1 MVLLR
6 FTRPVL
12 REPLMTTFPSPPFP
26 ADFLSFNPLASIE
39 LAPNHPVAGV
49 IFLVI
54 LVLLNALFVA
64 AEFAL
69 VKVHVSQLEDAV
81 DEKRRGARRALHVAK
96 NIDTYLT
103 ACQLGITVASLLL
116 GALGVP
122 FLAKWLAP
130 LFAAISINEGPK
142 QIVLFVLALFL
153 LTAAHIVI
161 GEKIPRAFGI
171 RKSVGT
177 TIFCSRP
184 LRAFRFLMAG
194 PVWLVNLISNTI
206 LRRVFG
212 MEPVNNSHISHT
224 ADELRLLVEETG
236 RAREVTETE
245 QEILINALSLSEL
258 TVRDILTPRND
269 VVALDVHHTFKENLA
284 VALESMHTRFPLVDR
299 HLDKTLGLIHIK
311 DLLREM
317 QKDSPNLFAVKRDL
331 VGVSENLPLDQLL
344 QLFLA
349 RRAHMA
355 LVVDEF
361 GGSIGLVMLDDVLD
375 QVVGEILDEFDVE
388 ETGFQQ
394 VSETEFIVEGWL
406 PLHELANQVEDLDLE
421 DPAVSTV
428 GGYVTSRLGHIPEPG
443 ESLVIEGFL
452 AEIIKADDRIVH
464 EIRFT
469 RMPEESEEENG
480 GRALEKVADAE
491 SPDSED

>member
-1 MVLLR
+1 
-6 FTRPVL
+6 
-12 REPLMTTFPSPPFP
+12 MTTFPSPPIP
-26 ADFLSFNPLASIE
+26 ADLLSAIPLSSID
-39 LAPNHPVAGV
+39 LAPNDPVAGAV
-49 IFLVI
+49 FLSA

-81 DEKRRGARRALHVAK
+81 DEKRRGAKLALHIAE
-96 NIDTYLT
+96 NIDSYLSV
-103 ACQLGITVASLLL
+103 CQLGITISSLIL
-116 GALGVP
+116 GSLGVP
-122 FLAKWLAP
+122 FLANWFSP
-130 LFAAISINEGPK
+130 LLSALPVSAGLVNFI
-142 QIVLFVLALFL
+142 LFVLSISI
-153 LTAAHIVI
+153 LTALHMII
-161 GEKIPRAFGI
+161 GEKIPRVFGI
-171 RKSVGT
+171 RKSVAT

-184 LRAFRFLMAG
+184 LRVFYFLVAG
-194 PVWLVNLISNTI
+194 PVWVMNLVSNMI
-206 LRRVFG
+206 LRRVFN

-236 RAREVTETE
+236 RAHAVTETE
-245 QEILINALSLSEL
+245 QEILINALGLSEL
-258 TVRDILTPRND
+258 SVRDILTPRND
-269 VVALDVHHTFKENLA
+269 VVVLDVHRTFKENLE
-284 VALESMHTRFPLVDR
+284 VAMESKHTRFPLVDR

-317 QKDSPNLFAVKRDL
+317 QKDSPNLFALKRDL

-388 ETGFQQ
+388 ETGFQRI
-394 VSETEFIVEGWL
+394 SENEFVVEGWL
-406 PLHELANQVEDLDLE
+406 PLHELADQVEDLDLD
-421 DPAVSTV
+421 DPAVSTI
-428 GGYVTSRLGHIPEPG
+428 GGYLTSLLGRIPEPG
-443 ESLVIEGFL
+443 ETAEIEGFL
-452 AEIIKADDRIVH
+452 AEVIKADDRIVH

-469 RMPEESEEENG
+469 RIQVTAEESDV
-480 GRALEKVADAE
+480 K
-491 SPDSED
+491 SPDSGAPSGEPG

>member
-1 MVLLR
+1 
-6 FTRPVL
+6 
-12 REPLMTTFPSPPFP
+12 MTTFPSPPFP
-26 ADFLSFNPLASIE
+26 ADLLSNTPLAAIE
-39 LAPNHPVAGV
+39 LAPNLPAAGA
-49 IFLVI
+49 IFLVVLI
-54 LVLLNALFVA
+54 LLNALFVA

-81 DEKRRGARRALHVAK
+81 DEKRRGAHLALYVAK
-96 NIDTYLT
+96 NIDTYLSV
-103 ACQLGITVASLLL
+103 CQLGITISSLLL

-122 FLAKWLAP
+122 FLAKWLSP
-130 LFAAISINEGPK
+130 LFATMAINEG
-142 QIVLFVLALFL
+142 ILHAILFFL
-153 LTAAHIVI
+153 SLLLIASAHMII
-161 GEKIPRAFGI
+161 GEKIPRAFGL
-171 RKSVGT
+171 RRSVGT
-177 TIFCSRP
+177 TIATSRP
-184 LRAFRFLMAG
+184 LRAFHFLVAG
-194 PVWLVNLISNTI
+194 PVWIINLVSNMI
-206 LRRVFG
+206 LRSVFG
-212 MEPVNNSHISHT
+212 LEPVNNSHISHT

-236 RAREVTETE
+236 RAHAVTETE
-245 QEILINALSLSEL
+245 QEILINALGLSEL
-258 TVRDILTPRND
+258 SVRDILTPRND
-269 VVALDVHHTFKENLA
+269 VVALDVHHTFKENLE
-284 VALESMHTRFPLVDR
+284 VALDSKHTRFPLVDR

-394 VSETEFIVEGWL
+394 ISGNEFIVEGWL
-406 PLHELANQVEDLDLE
+406 PLHELANHVEDLDLE

-428 GGYVTSRLGHIPEPG
+428 GGYVTSRLGHIPAAG
-443 ESLVIEGFL
+443 ENLEIDGFL
-452 AEIIKADDRIVH
+452 AEVTKADDRLVH

-469 RMPEESEEENG
+469 RLAAETGDE
-480 GRALEKVADAE
+480 ALEKVAE
-491 SPDSED
+491 SSGDSEAIPGSED

>member
-1 MVLLR
+1 
-6 FTRPVL
+6 
-12 REPLMTTFPSPPFP
+12 MTTFPSPPLS
-26 ADFLSFNPLASIE
+26 ADLASAYPLAVID
-39 LAPNHPVAGV
+39 LAPNHPLAGV
-49 IFLVI
+49 TFLVV

-81 DEKRRGARRALHVAK
+81 DEKRRGARLALLVAK
-96 NIDTYLT
+96 NIDTYLSV
-103 ACQLGITVASLLL
+103 CQLGITVSSLLL

-122 FLAKWLAP
+122 FLIKWMAP
-130 LFAAISINEGPK
+130 LPAALPIDDGLLQFI
-142 QIVLFVLALFL
+142 LFVFALFL
-153 LTAAHIVI
+153 IAVAHIVV
-161 GEKIPRAFGI
+161 GEKLPRAFGL
-171 RKSVGT
+171 RRSVGT

-184 LRAFRFLMAG
+184 LQAFHLVVAG
-194 PVWLVNLISNTI
+194 PVWAINLISNTI

-236 RAREVTETE
+236 RAHEVTETE
-245 QEILINALSLSEL
+245 QEILINALGLSEL
-258 TVRDILTPRND
+258 SVRDILTPRND
-269 VVALDVHHTFKENLA
+269 VVALDVHHTFKENLEI
-284 VALESMHTRFPLVDR
+284 ALESKHTRFPLVDR

-394 VSETEFIVEGWL
+394 ISEDEFIVEGWL
-406 PLHELANQVEDLDLE
+406 PLHELANQVEELDLD

-428 GGYVTSRLGHIPEPG
+428 GGYVTSRLGHIPESG
-443 ESLVIEGFL
+443 ENLVIEGFL
-452 AEIIKADDRIVH
+452 AEVLKADDRIVH

-469 RMPEESEEENG
+469 RMSEACLEENG
-480 GRALEKVADAE
+480 KKSSEKG
-491 SPDSED
+491 SDSETSDSDD

>member
-1 MVLLR
+1 
-6 FTRPVL
+6 
-12 REPLMTTFPSPPFP
+12 MTTFPSPPFP
-26 ADFLSFNPLASIE
+26 ADLLSINTLASID
-39 LAPNHPVAGV
+39 LAPNHPAAGA
-49 IFLVI
+49 IFLVL

-81 DEKRRGARRALHVAK
+81 DEKRRGARLALGVAK
-96 NIDTYLT
+96 NIDTYLSV
-103 ACQLGITVASLLL
+103 CQLGITASSILL

-122 FLAKWLAP
+122 FLSKWLAP
-130 LFAAISINEGPK
+130 LFAALSISEGAMHA
-142 QIVLFVLALFL
+142 ILFTIALVI
-153 LTAAHIVI
+153 LTAAHIII

-177 TIFCSRP
+177 TIWCARP
-184 LRAFRFLMAG
+184 LQAFHFVVAG
-194 PVWLVNLISNTI
+194 PVWVINFISNTL

-236 RAREVTETE
+236 RAHEVTETE

-269 VVALDVHHTFKENLA
+269 VVALDVHHTFKENLE
-284 VALESMHTRFPLVDR
+284 VALESKHTRFPLVDR

-317 QKDSPNLFAVKRDL
+317 QKDSPNLFSVKRDL

-388 ETGFQQ
+388 ETGFEQI
-394 VSETEFIVEGWL
+394 SKDEFIVEGWL
-406 PLHELANQVEDLDLE
+406 PLHELANHVEDLDLE

-428 GGYVTSRLGHIPEPG
+428 GGYVTSRLGHIPEAG
-443 ESLVIEGFL
+443 ENLVIEEFL
-452 AEIIKADDRIVH
+452 AEVLKADDRIVH

-469 RMPEESEEENG
+469 RLPDEKHEENG
-480 GRALEKVADAE
+480 KKLFEKVTDPD
-491 SPDSED
+491 SPDSPDSLD

>member
-1 MVLLR
+1 MMA
-6 FTRPVL
+6 F
-12 REPLMTTFPSPPFP
+12 FSSS
-26 ADFLSFNPLASIE
+26 FLS
-39 LAPNHPVAGV
+39 
-49 IFLVI
+49 
-54 LVLLNALFVA
+54 LLCF
-64 AEFAL
+64 
-69 VKVHVSQLEDAV
+69 
-81 DEKRRGARRALHVAK
+81 
-96 NIDTYLT
+96 
-103 ACQLGITVASLLL
+103 SLLSL
-116 GALGVP
+116 TLLSVRSFHVLSGSGDRS
-122 FLAKWLAP
+122 AP
-130 LFAAISINEGPK
+130 RFFAAAPY
-142 QIVLFVLALFL
+142 Q
-153 LTAAHIVI
+153 
-161 GEKIPRAFGI
+161 AFHL
-171 RKSVGT
+171 VV
-177 TIFCSRP
+177 
-184 LRAFRFLMAG
+184 AG
-194 PVWLVNLISNTI
+194 PVWAINLISNTI

-236 RAREVTETE
+236 RAHEVTETE
-245 QEILINALSLSEL
+245 QEILINALGLSEL
-258 TVRDILTPRND
+258 SVRDILTPRND
-269 VVALDVHHTFKENLA
+269 VVALDVHHTFKENLEI
-284 VALESMHTRFPLVDR
+284 ALESKHTRFPLVDR

-394 VSETEFIVEGWL
+394 ISEDEFIVEGWL
-406 PLHELANQVEDLDLE
+406 PLHELANQVEELDLD

-428 GGYVTSRLGHIPEPG
+428 GGYVTSRLGHIPESG
-443 ESLVIEGFL
+443 ENLVIEGFL
-452 AEIIKADDRIVH
+452 AEVLKADDRIVH

-469 RMPEESEEENG
+469 RMSEACLEENG
-480 GRALEKVADAE
+480 KKSSEKG
-491 SPDSED
+491 SDSETSDSDD

>member
-1 MVLLR
+1 
-6 FTRPVL
+6 
-12 REPLMTTFPSPPFP
+12 MTTFPSPPFP
-26 ADFLSFNPLASIE
+26 ADLLSINPLASIE
-39 LAPNHPVAGV
+39 LAPNDPVAGV

-54 LVLLNALFVA
+54 LILLNALFVA

-81 DEKRRGARRALHVAK
+81 DEKRRGARLALSVAK
-96 NIDTYLT
+96 NIDTYLSV
-103 ACQLGITVASLLL
+103 CQLGITASSILL
-116 GALGVP
+116 GAFGVP
-122 FLAKWLAP
+122 FLAKWLSP
-130 LFAAISINEGPK
+130 LFAALSISEGAM
-142 QIVLFVLALFL
+142 QVILFGIALAI

-161 GEKIPRAFGI
+161 GEKIPRAFGL
-171 RKSVGT
+171 RKSVAT
-177 TIFCSRP
+177 SIFCSRP
-184 LRAFRFLMAG
+184 LQAFHFLVAG
-194 PVWLVNLISNTI
+194 PVWIINLISNTL

-236 RAREVTETE
+236 RAHAVTVTE

-269 VVALDVHHTFKENLA
+269 VVALDVHHTFKENLE
-284 VALESMHTRFPLVDR
+284 VALDSKHTRFPLVDR

-394 VSETEFIVEGWL
+394 ITEDEFLVEGWL
-406 PLHELANQVEDLDLE
+406 PLHELANHVEDLDLE

-443 ESLVIEGFL
+443 ENLVIDGFR
-452 AEIIKADDRIVH
+452 AEVLKADDRIVH

-469 RMPEESEEENG
+469 RMPEESAEENG
-480 GRALEKVADAE
+480 RKPLEKVADSE
-491 SPDSED
+491 SPGSED